1 MNKKDRVVL
10 SDIRDSL
17 RGINK
22 QLRSL
27 SDNEDNRTSTLKY
40 IEAHNLERFIEK
52 VNEFLMGGCSGR
64 SELVDWSYKI
74 QENNVIGVI
83 EYQPEKQRWF

>member
-1 MNKKDRVVL
+1 MNKKDRIVL
-10 SDIRDSL
+10 GDMRDSL

-22 QLRSL
+22 HLKSL
-27 SDNEDNRTSTLKY
+27 SDEDTRTSTLKY

-64 SELVDWSYKI
+64 SELVDWSYEI
-74 QENNVIGVI
+74 QKDNVIGVI
-83 EYQPEKQRWF
+83 EYQPEKERWF